1 MPPIMQTK
9 RATKEIAQLYLN
21 GDKDALLPK
30 HSLPILGDR
39 AKYSKEGKVLKRYQ
53 TEDVSLPFLL

>member
-1 MPPIMQTK
+1 MQAK
-9 RATKEIAQLYLN
+9 LATKEIAQLYFN

-30 HSLPILGDR
+30 HSLPILRDR